1 MRRKWLCF
9 VLAALFCA
17 MTGPAEAG
25 ESKKKPPPV
34 KIRWRPID
42 HSGFK
47 VDGELGTY
55 MSCAYK
61 MFVPGK
67 PGTFSFANKDE
78 IKIEL
83 MKPGAGEVINI
94 RIYAN
99 KKKKR
104 VTREMVVD
112 AIENAVEHCY
122 SAEE

>member
-1 MRRKWLCF
+1 MCRKWLCL

-17 MTGPAEAG
+17 MAG
-25 ESKKKPPPV
+25 SAQAGKPKKEKPE
-34 KIRWRPID
+34 KIRWSPFD

-55 MSCAYK
+55 MSCAYR

-83 MKPGAGEVINI
+83 VKPGAGEVIHI
-94 RIYAN
+94 RLYAN
-99 KKKKR
+99 KKQR